1 MSPKHPFYQAT
12 PRWQAELIPNLHV
25 LHALILYVKREV
37 ACIISCLPCHADD
50 DNVNKILWRYYFVW
64 YLILIIFKWA
74 HFACIIH
81 IHRALYV
88 LLCFLLCI
96 FYTVVGKENT
106 TKRQDDKI
114 FLFSGIFILLHNHC
128 QFLLLCIFPAV
139 SLHTRN
145 NNMCNQWNRCTIT
158 ASLNGQK

>member
-50 DNVNKILWRYYFVW
+50 DNVNKILWMYYFVW

-114 FLFSGIFILLHNHC
+114 FLLIFRNFYSFTQSLSVSALMYFS
-128 QFLLLCIFPAV
+128 
-139 SLHTRN
+139 SY
-145 NNMCNQWNRCTIT
+145 IT
-158 ASLNGQK
+158 TYEN